1 MTVLIKSTEE
11 DKSEIQKR
19 EEKNKMLVS
28 VLNIFST
35 TRNIITLMPVDKVQ
49 RFVIWPLPAS
59 RNIQLI

>member
-11 DKSEIQKR
+11 DKSEKQKR

-49 RFVIWPLPAS
+49 RFVI
-59 RNIQLI
+59 

>member
-11 DKSEIQKR
+11 DKSEKQKR

>member
-1 MTVLIKSTEE
+1 MTVLFKSTEE
-11 DKSEIQKR
+11 DKSEKQKR